1 MLVVAPGPGGLLTAL
16 LVAYPLLDA
25 VAVGLQLRSDRRGPG
40 SALSEQVN
48 IAVSVIVALALG
60 IASTASVAAVL
71 LIWGLWAI
79 GAGLPQL
86 LTAIRRRRSGGQVPQ
101 MLSGGISVVAGA
113 SFLAQGLS
121 GEGALAGV
129 AGYAIL
135 GAIFFVASALR
146 LQLRRRPGALPVTRA

>member
-1 MLVVAPGPGGLLTAL
+1 
-16 LVAYPLLDA
+16 
-25 VAVGLQLRSDRRGPG
+25 
-40 SALSEQVN
+40 
-48 IAVSVIVALALG
+48 
-60 IASTASVAAVL
+60 
-71 LIWGLWAI
+71 
-79 GAGLPQL
+79 
-86 LTAIRRRRSGGQVPQ
+86 
-101 MLSGGISVVAGA
+101 VVAGA